1 MNIDKYRE
9 DLSAWIKGILSKSES
24 NGNSFSLRDIVE
36 DEIPDD
42 SQALFADGF
51 DEAII
56 GYSMIRWEEGSGDYR
71 VVYDSE
77 KMIECLVSRDG
88 MAYEEAVEYLEFN
101 TWGAYMGVNT
111 PIYMS
116 TVYRI

>member
-9 DLSAWIKGILSKSES
+9 DLSAWIKNILIDPKSK
-24 NGNSFSLRDIVE
+24 GASFSLRQIVE

-42 SQALFADGF
+42 SQAIFADGF

-77 KMIECLVSRDG
+77 KMIECLVSGDG
-88 MAYEEAVEYLEFN
+88 MGYEEAVEYLEFN
-101 TWGAYMGVNT
+101 TWGAYAGVNT

-116 TVYRI
+116 TV